1 MYPTPSNI
9 FAPWGE
15 VVPNALYPMRVADL
29 AGLPNDGQ
37 QYEIVE
43 GRLVRMPG
51 SASQAARIAMRLV
64 YFLMAFTF
72 PRKLGDVTG
81 PDGTY
86 DLTQLGDPTE
96 TALIPDAAFVRAGRL
111 PALLS
116 PAAKQYP
123 RLAPDLAAEVVS
135 PSQGR
140 AEMDEKARLYLARGV
155 RLVWVIWPDT
165 QTVDL
170 WRPGA
175 ATPTA
180 TLGANDSLDGLD
192 VIPGFICPVADLFA

>member
-1 MYPTPSNI
+1 
-9 FAPWGE
+9 
-15 VVPNALYPMRVADL
+15 
-29 AGLPNDGQ
+29 
-37 QYEIVE
+37 
-43 GRLVRMPG
+43 MPG

-86 DLTQLGDPTE
+86 DLTQPGDATE
-96 TALIPDAAFVRAGRL
+96 TALIPDVAFVQAGRL
-111 PALLS
+111 PAILS
-116 PAAKQYP
+116 AAAKQYP

-140 AEMDEKARLYLARGV
+140 TEMDDKARLYLDRDV

-165 QTVDL
+165 QTVDV

-175 ATPTA
+175 DTPVATP
-180 TLGANDSLDGLD
+180 GANDQLDGLD
-192 VIPGFICPVADLFA
+192 VIPGFICPVADLFV

>member
-1 MYPTPSNI
+1 MRSMPSNMY
-9 FAPWGE
+9 APWAE
-15 VVPNALYPMRVADL
+15 VVPDAPYPMRVADL
-29 AGLPNDGQ
+29 AGLPDDGRR
-37 QYEIVE
+37 YEIVE

-86 DLTQLGDPTE
+86 DLTQPGDATE
-96 TALIPDAAFVRAGRL
+96 TALIPDVAFVQAGRL
-111 PALLS
+111 PAILS
-116 PAAKQYP
+116 AAAKQYP

-140 AEMDEKARLYLARGV
+140 TEMDDKARLYLDRDV

-165 QTVDL
+165 QTVDV

-175 ATPTA
+175 DTPVA
-180 TLGANDSLDGLD
+180 TLGANDQLDGLD

>member
-1 MYPTPSNI
+1 MYQLPSNM
-9 FAPWGE
+9 FAPWAE
-15 VVPNALYPMRVADL
+15 IVPNAPYPMRVADL

-64 YFLMAFTF
+64 YFLMSFTF

-86 DLTQLGDPTE
+86 DLTQPGDATE
-96 TALIPDAAFVRAGRL
+96 TALIPDAAFVQAGRL
-111 PALLS
+111 PAILS
-116 PAAKQYP
+116 AAAKQYP
-123 RLAPDLAAEVVS
+123 KIAPDLAAEVVS

-140 AEMDEKARLYLARGV
+140 AEMDDKARLYLARGV
-155 RLVWVIWPDT
+155 RLVWIIWPDT
-165 QTVDL
+165 QTVDV
-170 WRPGA
+170 WHPGA
-175 ATPTA
+175 DMPMT
-180 TLGANDSLDGLD
+180 TLGANDHLDGFD
-192 VIPGFICPVADLFA
+192 VILGFTCPVADLFA